1 MKHRLVDK
9 AVLCSN
15 KNVQVQ
21 DLLLAEFLVSYKQ
34 DINFDIPIQERDY
47 KPPVAATG
55 VCSQL

>member
-47 KPPVAATG
+47 KRLSLRRE

>member
-34 DINFDIPIQERDY
+34 DINFDIPIHARDY
-47 KPPVAATG
+47 KPPVAVTG
-55 VCSQL
+55 GL